1 MSRNSSDWSLLQ
13 REPHTRGKP
22 ADPQIYLE
30 AAHIQDPG
38 QEAHFV
44 KFNYRISQASD
55 IQNVNEE
62 S

>member
-1 MSRNSSDWSLLQ
+1 MDDDWSQ
-13 REPHTRGKP
+13 TRGKP